1 MPPSPP
7 APATTPAA
15 NRNAAFNRFLEA
27 MDASERERLLRL
39 DETTRR
45 LFATDASE
53 YQEMPLGAA
62 FPRSEG
68 DVARI
73 VSLAHRFRVPLIPRA
88 AGTSLAG
95 QCVGD
100 GLVVDVSR
108 HLTRIVEID
117 AANRRVRVQP
127 GVIRNELN
135 QALAPHGML
144 FGPETSTANRATIG
158 GMVGNNSCGSNSI
171 VYGSTRDH
179 LISAR
184 GYLADGSQVTF
195 EALDR
200 AGFEAKCAGPAD
212 SLEARI
218 YRTVRDLLTDPENR
232 RAIRENFPRPSI
244 PRRNT
249 GYCLDLLMDAEVF
262 DPDSSKPF
270 NLCKLIAGSEGTLFF
285 GVEFTLGCDPLP
297 PPHAGLLC
305 AHFATI
311 DESLRATLAALPHNL
326 SACELIDRHILE
338 CTRNSPEQS
347 RNRDF
352 VEGDPGAVLVVEI
365 RRDSP
370 EERDAALDAVI
381 RDLRTAGLGYAY
393 PVLRDEDGNKVWEL
407 RRAGQG
413 LMSNIKGDAKPRE
426 VVEDTAV
433 DVRDLPDYIREFD
446 ALLQSKYKINT
457 VYYAHAGSG
466 ELHTRPLFNLKTEEG
481 RRTFRGV
488 ASDIAAL
495 VKKYRGSL
503 SGEHGDGRLRGEFI
517 PFMVGERCY
526 GMMRAVKEAFDPLH
540 IFNPGKIVDSPPMD
554 THLRYRVGQ
563 AEPSLPTVFDWSGTG
578 GMLAAAEKC
587 NGSGDC
593 RKTEKAGGTM
603 CPSFMATREERDT
616 TRARAN
622 MLRHLI
628 TEGGAE
634 AFASEDIKDVLDLC
648 LSCKGCKAECPSTVD
663 MANLKAEFLQG
674 YYDSNGIPLR
684 SRMVAAFARVAR
696 LGSAVPWAWNA
707 LFGSPPLRRLL
718 NRLVG
723 FHPERT
729 IPPLSRVTLRRWFRK
744 HRPHANAGKRGS
756 VWLFADEFTDTQD
769 AAVGIKTVELLEAL
783 GYAVDIPPHRESG
796 RAALS
801 KGLLRRARGLAAD
814 NVAALAPLVTADR
827 PLIGVEPSALLCF
840 RDEYPVLLR
849 GKAQAEAH
857 SLAPNCLLI
866 EEFLVREFDAGRLP
880 REVFAPADRT
890 IRLHGHCQQKALAG
904 LVPAKRAL
912 ELPPGHKVRLIPS
925 GCCGMAGSFGYEIEH
940 YALSMRIG
948 ELVLFPAVRDTPEA
962 HTLCAPGTSCRHQI
976 HDGTGRHAL
985 HPAEILHA
993 ALAP

>member
-1 MPPSPP
+1 
-7 APATTPAA
+7 
-15 NRNAAFNRFLEA
+15 
-27 MDASERERLLRL
+27 MDASERNRLLRL
-39 DETTRR
+39 DEPTRR

-62 FPRSEG
+62 FPRTEG

-95 QCVGD
+95 QCVGN

-108 HLTRIVEID
+108 HLTEILEID
-117 AANRRVRVQP
+117 TATRRVRVQP

-135 QALAPHGML
+135 QALAPHGIH

-171 VYGSTRDH
+171 VYGSIRDH
-179 LISAR
+179 LVSAR
-184 GYLADGSQVTF
+184 GYLADGSAVTF

-200 AGFEAKCAGPAD
+200 AAFEAKCAGPPD

-218 YRTVRDLLTDPENR
+218 YRAVRDLLADPGNR
-232 RAIRENFPRPSI
+232 RAIRENYPRPSI

-262 DPDSSKPF
+262 DPASDKPF

-285 GVEFTLGCDPLP
+285 GVEFTLACDPLP

-305 AHFATI
+305 AHFETI
-311 DESLRATLAALPHNL
+311 DESLRATLAALPHNP

-365 RRDSP
+365 RRGSA
-370 EERDAALDAVI
+370 EERDAVLKAVTE
-381 RDLRTAGLGYAY
+381 DLRAAGLGYAY
-393 PVLRDEDGNKVWEL
+393 PILCDEESNKVWEL

-433 DVRDLPDYIREFD
+433 DVRDLPAYIREFD

-481 RRTFRGV
+481 LRTFRGV
-488 ASDIAAL
+488 AADIAAL

-517 PFMVGERCY
+517 PFMVGGRCY
-526 GMMRAVKEAFDPLH
+526 EMMRSVKEAFDPQH
-540 IFNPGKIVDSPPMD
+540 IFNPGKIIDTPPMD
-554 THLRYRVGQ
+554 THLRYLVGQ
-563 AEPSLPTVFDWSGTG
+563 AEPELPTVFDWSETG

-593 RKTEKAGGTM
+593 RKTERAGGTM

-622 MLRHLI
+622 LLRHLI
-628 TEGGAE
+628 TEGGAD
-634 AFASEDIKDVLDLC
+634 AFASDDLKDVLDLC

-674 YYDSNGIPLR
+674 YYDRNGVPLR
-684 SRMVAAFARVAR
+684 SRMVAGFARLSR
-696 LGSAVPWAWNA
+696 LASTAPWAWNA
-707 LFGSPPLRRLL
+707 LFGTPILRRVL
-718 NRLVG
+718 NRLAG
-723 FHPERT
+723 FHPDRT
-729 IPPLSRVTLRRWFRK
+729 IPPLSQTTLRRWFRK
-744 HRPHANAGKRGS
+744 HRPHANAGTRGS
-756 VWLFADEFTDTQD
+756 VWLFADEFTDAQD

-783 GYAVDIPPHRESG
+783 GYAVEIPPHRESG

-801 KGLLRRARGLAAD
+801 KGLLRRARGLAAA
-814 NVAALAPLVTADR
+814 NVAALAPLVSADR
-827 PLIGVEPSALLCF
+827 PLVGIEPSALLCF

-849 GKAQAEAH
+849 SQAQDQARD
-857 SLAPNCLLI
+857 LASNCLLVD
-866 EEFLVREFDAGRLP
+866 EFIVREHDAGRLP
-880 REVFAPADRT
+880 RDAFTPAERI
-890 IRLHGHCQQKALAG
+890 IRLHGHCQQKALIG

-912 ELPPGHKVRLIPS
+912 ELPRGHKVRLIPS
-925 GCCGMAGSFGYEIEH
+925 GCCGMAGSFGYEKEH
-940 YALSMRIG
+940 YDLSMRIG
-948 ELVLFPAVRDTPEA
+948 ELVLFPAVRDTPA
-962 HTLCAPGTSCRHQI
+962 GHTLCAPGTSCRHQI
-976 HDGTGRHAL
+976 HDGTGRRAL

-993 ALAP
+993 VLAP